1 MAKKAKRK
9 ERQLKAQNHYT
20 RNDFEV
26 RPVTKNDK
34 WCRFQSRFK
43 SQPNPEAPYG
53 YLVTIPNYF
62 NGMELDLNGYVIK
75 SRLFMGTLYL
85 QVATGKNYLGD
96 GRNYCTT
103 IHSRQY
109 IKKNGKKKRS
119 RKATTRFLNIRNLAK
134 VQVSE

>member
-1 MAKKAKRK
+1 M
-9 ERQLKAQNHYT
+9 
-20 RNDFEV
+20 
-26 RPVTKNDK
+26 RPVNKDDK
-34 WCRFQSRFK
+34 WYKFQNRFK
-43 SQPNPEAPYG
+43 SQPSPEAPYD

-85 QVATGKNYLGD
+85 QVATGKNYLSD

-109 IKKNGKKKRS
+109 VKKNGKKKRS
-119 RKATTRFLNIRNLAK
+119 KKTTTRFLNIRNLAK
-134 VQVSE
+134 IQISE